1 VTEPQEQSEV
11 LRLRACRDN
20 LERIRKDLD
29 RAREQR
35 AKLEQTIDNLLQEER
50 DAIQERRAA
59 IEAADRAAP
68 KIPRLRIA
76 KEAGMNRG
84 NLHKLLEEITKGGS

>member
-1 VTEPQEQSEV
+1 MTEPQEQSEV
-11 LRLRACRDN
+11 VRLRTCRDN

-35 AKLEQTIDNLLQEER
+35 AKLEQTIDNLLQRQR
-50 DAIQERRAA
+50 DAIKERRDA
-59 IEAADRAAP
+59 IEAADRADP

-76 KEAGMNRG
+76 KEVGMNRG
-84 NLHKLLEEITKGGS
+84 NLHKLLEEIAKDES